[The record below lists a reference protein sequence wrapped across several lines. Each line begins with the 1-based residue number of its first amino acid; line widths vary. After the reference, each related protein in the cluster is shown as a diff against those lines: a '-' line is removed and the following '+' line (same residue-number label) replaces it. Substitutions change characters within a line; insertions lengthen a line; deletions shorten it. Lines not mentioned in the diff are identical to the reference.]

1 MAKRVSL
8 KGRGADLFF
17 GDQTPPVTDAT
28 DTGDGQAT
36 PKPVREV
43 SQPAPVE
50 AVTPEPVAS
59 ESPGARSPRLP
70 RSRRSAAPEPI
81 VSAAQEDQRANDRSN
96 GRSDERTDE
105 RSFTRNV
112 VRHSFDIR
120 HDQLVALTQL
130 QTARFLGS
138 GRKPKLGEMV
148 QEALDAYLRSQKKRT
163 NERSSG

>member
-17 GDQTPPVTDAT
+17 GDQTPPVPGAT

-50 AVTPEPVAS
+50 AVTPEPVAA
-59 ESPGARSPRLP
+59 ESPGARSPRP
-70 RSRRSAAPEPI
+70 SRSAAPE
-81 VSAAQEDQRANDRSN
+81 SARSQPPQSFQEDDDAVIVQTEERTN
-96 GRSDERTDE
+96 GRS
-105 RSFTRNV
+105 FARNV